1 MINRVFAFFILIVA
15 AAFKIAG
22 QDKLSKSEII
32 DRIKG
37 GKFAEAYFPLEASY
51 KKFPKDPDY
60 IYFLGVCKVQLN
72 YDIKAAV
79 DLLNEATQQ
88 DTYKESWFYL
98 AKAKFLNYEF
108 TSAGELFNKFGE
120 KASRDQK
127 GKVQLELHKNMCRN
141 AVEVCG
147 RSKKLSVIKVDTVAE
162 NGFLSYLNKQ
172 PIGGK
177 LLKTGDSEGL
187 SPRKAGVRFSG
198 SNLIV
203 ETRCLFGKKQ
213 KDIFVSGDND
223 VEEVKTKSIG
233 NIVNSLEE
241 EDFVYYD
248 ETVPALYFS
257 SQGHNSA
264 GGYDIFK
271 SYYDKVTQ
279 KWSKPVNL
287 GFPVNTPADEI
298 AYVNIP
304 GTKRSLLVSKRDA
317 APGRVVVYTLENAED
332 APEEPIALAQAMEI
346 SKLKVGKP
354 TTVST
359 VKNTP
364 DIKNTP
370 NNKKPVVYK
379 KYAVPTEILDEKSYQ
394 KLVHDALNL
403 QIRSDSIKRI
413 SDEKKELLLS
423 ARSETEKTK
432 LWQEIRVL
440 DSRADEVQQKA
451 DALYKKARQIEH
463 EKLESSRRNSEEL
476 AKKAFLEKDNHLKNS
491 AEETGRSKVLSQS
504 GVHSDIHEI
513 QYRIQVGVFSKPQPA
528 SMFKQFTNLY
538 REDLREG
545 AAFKYYVGLYKKLVE
560 AEKGLISVKNAGFK
574 DAYIIGFYNGKVIP
588 LSRAKELELTNG
600 SAKK

>member
-1 MINRVFAFFILIVA
+1 MINRVFVFLILIVA

-32 DRIKG
+32 DRMKDV
-37 GKFAEAYFPLEASY
+37 KFAEAYFPLEASY

-127 GKVQLELHKNMCRN
+127 EKVRFDLHQTMCRN
-141 AVEVCG
+141 AVDVCS
-147 RSKKLSVIKVDTVAE
+147 RSKKITVIRVDTVAE
-162 NGFLSYLNKQ
+162 KDLFSYLNKHS
-172 PIGGK
+172 IGGK
-177 LLKTGDSEGL
+177 LGKTGDPERP
-187 SPRKAGVRFSG
+187 SPRKEGMKFSG
-198 SNLIV
+198 NNVIF
-203 ETRCLFGKKQ
+203 ETRYSFGKKQ
-213 KDIFVSGDND
+213 KDVFVSQNEDIELGKP
-223 VEEVKTKSIG
+223 KTIG
-233 NIVNSLEE
+233 NPVNTVQEE
-241 EDFVYYD
+241 EFVYYD

-304 GTKRSLLVSKRDA
+304 GTKRSLLASKRDA
-317 APGRVVVYTLENAED
+317 ALGKVVVYTLENAED
-332 APEEPIALAQAMEI
+332 APEETIDPVMAMEI
-346 SKLKVGKP
+346 SKLKVGKQ
-354 TTVST
+354 TTFSSGKNFAD

-364 DIKNTP
+364 ND
-370 NNKKPVVYK
+370 KKPVVYK
-379 KYAVPTEILDEKSYQ
+379 KNAVPAEILDEKSYQ
-394 KLVHDALNL
+394 KLIHDALNL

-423 ARSETEKTK
+423 ARSENEKTK
-432 LWQEIRVL
+432 LWQEIRTL
-440 DSRADEVQQKA
+440 DSRADEIQQKA
-451 DALYKKARQIEH
+451 DVLYKKARQIES
-463 EKLESSRRNSEEL
+463 EKQEIARRNSEEL
-476 AKKAFLEKDNHLKNS
+476 AKKAFSGKDKQVNAAN
-491 AEETGRSKVLSQS
+491 ETSKSKELQQS
-504 GVHSDIHEI
+504 DIRRDIHEI
-513 QYRIQVGVFSKPQPA
+513 QYRIQVGVFSKPQPE

-545 AAFKYYVGLYKKLVE
+545 TAFKYYVGLYKKIAE
-560 AEKGLISVKNAGFK
+560 AEKGLMNVKNAGFK
-574 DAYIIGFYNGKVIP
+574 DAYIIGFYNGRVVP

-600 SAKK
+600 STKK

>member
-1 MINRVFAFFILIVA
+1 MVLVVVA
-15 AAFKIAG
+15 AVKIAG
-22 QDKLSKSEII
+22 QDKLSKPEII
-32 DRIKG
+32 DRMKD
-37 GKFAEAYFPLEASY
+37 GKFAEVYHFLEASY

-60 IYFLGVCKVQLN
+60 IYYLGVCKVQLN
-72 YDIKAAV
+72 YDITAAI

-98 AKAKFLNYEF
+98 AKAKLLNYEF
-108 TSAGELFNKFGE
+108 ASVGELFDRFSE
-120 KASRDQK
+120 KATRDQK
-127 GKVQLELHKNMCRN
+127 EKIGLELHKTMCRN
-141 AVEVCG
+141 AAEVCSH
-147 RSKKLSVIKVDTVAE
+147 SKKLSVIKVDTIAE
-162 NGFLSYLNKQ
+162 NGLLSYLNKLS
-172 PIGGK
+172 IGGK

-187 SPRKAGVRFSG
+187 SPRKEGVRFSG

-203 ETRCLFGKKQ
+203 ETRYPFGKKQ
-213 KDIFVSGDND
+213 KDIFVSGNND
-223 VEEVKTKSIG
+223 IEEVKTKSIG
-233 NIVNSLEE
+233 NIVNTLQE

-264 GGYDIFK
+264 GGYDIFR
-271 SYYDKVTQ
+271 SYYDKVTH

-304 GTKRSLLVSKRDA
+304 GTKRSLLASKRDA
-317 APGRVVVYTLENAED
+317 APGRVVVYTLENVED
-332 APEEPIALAQAMEI
+332 APEEPIAPAQAMEI
-346 SKLKVGKP
+346 SKLKVGKQ

-359 VKNTP
+359 LKNITEVKNS
-364 DIKNTP
+364 P

-379 KYAVPTEILDEKSYQ
+379 KYAVPAEILDEKSYQ
-394 KLVHDALNL
+394 KLIHDALNL

-463 EKLESSRRNSEEL
+463 EKLEISRQNSEEL
-476 AKKAFLEKDNHLKNS
+476 AKKAFSGKDNHLKNS
-491 AEETGRSKVLSQS
+491 AEETGRSKELAQS
-504 GVHSDIHEI
+504 GVHSDIHDI

-538 REDLREG
+538 KEDLREG